1 MEFKSYNYGSFDGA
15 PCSRCSTGPYVR
27 AVELGLPPAS
37 EARSDEEG
45 GGQNLKVCLWSG
57 TALDCHPDTVR
68 ARSALKGVLD

>member
-1 MEFKSYNYGSFDGA
+1 MDHHTVGTVLGFM
-15 PCSRCSTGPYVR
+15 YVQ
-27 AVELGLPPAS
+27 VELGLPPAS

-68 ARSALKGVLD
+68 ARSALRGVLD